1 MPITWDARN
10 KRWRF
15 QFNRI
20 ISGRRHRASRLLPSG
35 WSRDQAE
42 AYDREQVARLYAVAS
57 GIERPIP
64 LISEAVR
71 LYLDHRVPQLAN
83 AKACAQSLALLL
95 PDISGHRL
103 DELADI
109 ARKYAKAARKADG
122 APLAPATLRNRL
134 AYLRAAVRYA
144 HKHHGL
150 GDRDYST
157 QMAMPKVD
165 NARHVYLRPD
175 ELRRLLSHVGD
186 DETRALI
193 RLAFYTAL
201 RWVKELL
208 PRQPEDVQKDG
219 ANWWLTVPDTKTGKP
234 LMVWLH
240 PACRRDLSFLPFR
253 HHWRTYYARFEA
265 AKAAAGMPHL
275 HMHDLRH
282 SLASV
287 LISQGATLSEVGGA
301 LGHRSHQ
308 STARYAHLY
317 PERVAAVVRNV
328 PTINATKARKKADS

>member
-134 AYLRAAVRYA
+134 AYLRAAGIEAVNPAEINAETGGKWEDYMREDIKALCDCDGIALLPGWERSRGA
-144 HKHHGL
+144 HLEVHIAHRLGL
-150 GDRDYST
+150 QIWDLD
-157 QMAMPKVD
+157 K
-165 NARHVYLRPD
+165 
-175 ELRRLLSHVGD
+175 LLS
-186 DETRALI
+186 A
-193 RLAFYTAL
+193 
-201 RWVKELL
+201 
-208 PRQPEDVQKDG
+208 
-219 ANWWLTVPDTKTGKP
+219 
-234 LMVWLH
+234 
-240 PACRRDLSFLPFR
+240 
-253 HHWRTYYARFEA
+253 ARNE
-265 AKAAAGMPHL
+265 G
-275 HMHDLRH
+275 
-282 SLASV
+282 
-287 LISQGATLSEVGGA
+287 
-301 LGHRSHQ
+301 
-308 STARYAHLY
+308 
-317 PERVAAVVRNV
+317 
-328 PTINATKARKKADS
+328 